1 MSATEN
7 RVREL
12 FRQHLDVDRD
22 PDFDVGLGASGVS
35 SIDAVKFVK
44 KVGEA
49 FNVEMRPEDV
59 AEFQTLRDVV
69 TYLDTRGG

>member
-22 PDFDVGLGASGVS
+22 PNFDVGLGDSGVS

-59 AEFQTLRDVV
+59 AKFQTLRDVV
-69 TYLDTRGG
+69 TYLDTR

>member
-12 FRQHLDVDRD
+12 FREHMDVDRD
-22 PDFDVGLGASGVS
+22 PDFDVGLGDSGVS

>member
-1 MSATEN
+1 MSATES

-12 FRQHLDVDRD
+12 SREHLDVDRD
-22 PDFDVGLGASGVS
+22 PDFDVGLGAPGVS

-59 AEFQTLRDVV
+59 AEFQTLQDVV

>member
-12 FRQHLDVDRD
+12 FREHLDVDRD

>member
-1 MSATEN
+1 MSATES

-12 FRQHLDVDRD
+12 FREHLDVDRD

-69 TYLDTRGG
+69 TYLDTRAG